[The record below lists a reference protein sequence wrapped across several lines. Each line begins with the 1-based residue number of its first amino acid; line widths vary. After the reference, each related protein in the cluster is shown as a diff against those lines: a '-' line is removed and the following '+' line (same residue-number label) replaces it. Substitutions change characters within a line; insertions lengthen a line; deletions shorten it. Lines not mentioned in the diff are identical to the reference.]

1 MANENFR
8 GELIKMFWKEYED
21 VEKSIAKNSDKA
33 ESDGKVKSKAHAV
46 VAYYG
51 IGGVGKTWLVEELE
65 KEIKEKPKN
74 EKPKVVTVKF
84 TKGVD
89 VFKVIK
95 SIKQQLEEN
104 YNFQFYYF
112 NKGLQAYSEANKGN
126 VDDNVIFMQ
135 KNDKTSFAVSACA
148 FLAEKAAEGLTN
160 GVFDTAAVGLA
171 AGGAAGLAGGI
182 VTGGAAGLA
191 GGIVAGLVG
200 VAFGKAIKKG
210 GKILKDKTDT
220 TYKEEL
226 GIFNTLKSEN
236 ESLDHLFDLLIR
248 DLEYN
253 LRKEKKPL
261 VIIFDTYE
269 FLVNE
274 LKNGRKDLE
283 KDYWIRGAFYFN
295 HGLVPNIN
303 GVLWVIAGR
312 EELKWE
318 QNKDNNK
325 DRGSNLS
332 IYPVK
337 GLEKPFVKDYFE
349 KRGIHNSDLS
359 DKLYNL
365 TEGVP
370 LYLEYCVKRYHSIKN
385 NENREPEY
393 EDFGRTCMN
402 LTNLYL
408 RDMDSNMQSVV
419 RTLCCLGRWTDEMAQ
434 DVIINCKMSVHCLD
448 LYKKIKEISFIDID
462 IPSKTYSI
470 NRTVRD
476 AILSD
481 IDFSKENKKIILDN
495 AIDFCKNKTKQ
506 FKQTSSADDSFYLTQ
521 LMNYGVEYYES

>member
-1 MANENFR
+1 MDNENSR
-8 GELIKMFWKEYED
+8 EELIKKFWEKYKD
-21 VEKSIAKNSDKA
+21 VEDSITENSDKA
-33 ESDGKVKSKAHAV
+33 ENDGKVKSKARAV

-84 TKGVD
+84 TKDVD

-95 SIKQQLEEN
+95 SLKQQLEEN

-126 VDDNVIFMQ
+126 VDDSVIFMQ
-135 KNDKTSFAVSACA
+135 KNDKTSFAVNAFA
-148 FLAEKAAEGLTN
+148 FLAEKAAEGLTA
-160 GVFDTAAVGLA
+160 GVISTAAVGGAVGLA
-171 AGGAAGLAGGI
+171 AVGAAGAI
-182 VTGGAAGLA
+182 TGA
-191 GGIVAGLVG
+191 VAGVVSAALGMAV
-200 VAFGKAIKKG
+200 KKG
-210 GKILKDKTDT
+210 GKMVKEKTDT

-226 GIFNTLKSEN
+226 GIFNTLKKEN
-236 ESLDHLFDLLIR
+236 ESLDRLFCLLIR

-283 KDYWIRGAFYFN
+283 EDYWIRGAFNFN

-318 QNKDNNK
+318 QNKDNNIVR
-325 DRGSNLS
+325 DRNLF

-349 KRGIHNSDLS
+349 KRGIHNNDLS

-393 EDFGRTCMN
+393 EDFGQTCVN

-419 RTLCCLGRWTDEMAQ
+419 RTLCCLGQWTDEMAR
-434 DVIINCKMSVHCLD
+434 DVITNSKMSVHCLD
-448 LYKKIKEISFIDID
+448 LYNKIKEFSFIDID
-462 IPSKTYSI
+462 VPSKTYSI
-470 NRTVRD
+470 SRAFRD
-476 AILSD
+476 AVLSD
-481 IDFSKENKKIILDN
+481 IDFSKESKKIILDN

-521 LMNYGVEYYES
+521 LMNYGVDYYES

>member
-8 GELIKMFWKEYED
+8 GELIKKFWKEYED

-182 VTGGAAGLA
+182 V
-191 GGIVAGLVG
+191 AGLVG

-253 LRKEKKPL
+253 LRKEKNRL
-261 VIIFDTYE
+261 
-269 FLVNE
+269 L
-274 LKNGRKDLE
+274 
-283 KDYWIRGAFYFN
+283 
-295 HGLVPNIN
+295 
-303 GVLWVIAGR
+303 
-312 EELKWE
+312 
-318 QNKDNNK
+318 
-325 DRGSNLS
+325 
-332 IYPVK
+332 
-337 GLEKPFVKDYFE
+337 
-349 KRGIHNSDLS
+349 
-359 DKLYNL
+359 
-365 TEGVP
+365 
-370 LYLEYCVKRYHSIKN
+370 LYLIH
-385 NENREPEY
+385 
-393 EDFGRTCMN
+393 MN
-402 LTNLYL
+402 SL
-408 RDMDSNMQSVV
+408 
-419 RTLCCLGRWTDEMAQ
+419 
-434 DVIINCKMSVHCLD
+434 
-448 LYKKIKEISFIDID
+448 
-462 IPSKTYSI
+462 
-470 NRTVRD
+470 
-476 AILSD
+476 
-481 IDFSKENKKIILDN
+481 
-495 AIDFCKNKTKQ
+495 
-506 FKQTSSADDSFYLTQ
+506 
-521 LMNYGVEYYES
+521 LMN